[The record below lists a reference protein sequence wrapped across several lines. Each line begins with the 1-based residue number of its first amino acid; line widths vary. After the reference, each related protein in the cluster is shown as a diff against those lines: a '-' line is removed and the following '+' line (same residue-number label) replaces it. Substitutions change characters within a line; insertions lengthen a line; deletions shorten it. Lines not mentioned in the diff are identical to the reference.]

1 MVMIMGLIFVSSQV
15 QEFLLELH
23 QCVHLVFVGPM
34 FILILE
40 LVLELVVVTY
50 FAFVTF
56 ITFEAFIASLGS
68 FVGRIVGILKTYW
81 IMVVAFELIVE
92 HYRS

>member
-23 QCVHLVFVGPM
+23 QCVHLVFVGLK
-34 FILILE
+34 FTLVLE

-56 ITFEAFIASLGS
+56 ITFKAFTASLGS

-81 IMVVAFELIVE
+81 IVVMAFELIVE
-92 HYRS
+92 HFRS